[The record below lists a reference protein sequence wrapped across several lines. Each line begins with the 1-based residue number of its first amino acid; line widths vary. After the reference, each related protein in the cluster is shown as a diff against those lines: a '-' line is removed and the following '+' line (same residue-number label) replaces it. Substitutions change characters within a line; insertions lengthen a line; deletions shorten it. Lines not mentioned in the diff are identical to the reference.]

1 MSVYTDTISF
11 RTKGN
16 TDVIDITPRLDEL
29 LQKSGMREGFVV
41 IHAVGSTGA
50 VTTCEYEPGLVRD
63 FKDIFDK
70 LIPPGHY
77 SHNETWG
84 DANGH
89 SHLRASLV
97 GPSITVTFNNKRLLL
112 GTWQQVVFIDFD
124 TRSRQ
129 REVAVQFVG
138 EQ

>member
-1 MSVYTDTISF
+1 MAIYSDTISF
-11 RTKGN
+11 STQGN
-16 TDVIDITPRLDEL
+16 TDVIDITPQIEAKLSKLALRD
-29 LQKSGMREGFVV
+29 GFVV
-41 IHAVGSTGA
+41 IHALGSTGA

-63 FKDIFDK
+63 LEDIFDR
-70 LIPPGHY
+70 LIPADGY
-77 SHNETWG
+77 EHNETWG

-97 GPSITVTFNNKRLLL
+97 GPSITVTFKNKKLRL

-124 TRSRQ
+124 THARQ